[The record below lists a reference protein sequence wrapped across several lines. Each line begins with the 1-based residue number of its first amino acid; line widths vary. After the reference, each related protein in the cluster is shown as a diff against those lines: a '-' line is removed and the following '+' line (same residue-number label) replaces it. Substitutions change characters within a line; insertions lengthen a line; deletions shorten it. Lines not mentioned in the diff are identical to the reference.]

1 MLVAAGAFGFSPAQV
16 AAAAAWAVEEIDS
29 MTAPGRIQAVK
40 APRALQVAAA
50 RVVALAASHAETQ
63 QRTPGRRRGLRVQAV
78 ANVSPAGEI
87 GSVEVAV
94 LPEPERFS
102 P

>member
-29 MTAPGRIQAVK
+29 MLGRIPAVK